1 MFFTLAFRTVV
12 MFVVILV
19 TMRILG
25 KRQMGQ
31 LELSELVVAIMI
43 SELAVSP
50 ITNPDHRLWHGIVP
64 VLVLLVCELLIAYV
78 CMKNNGIRKFIIGK
92 PSIIIQDGTL
102 NQKEMRKNRLTLTEL
117 AENLRSQGHTD
128 ISSIK
133 YAILEVGG
141 SISVLPFNEYSPAT
155 YGAHGLT
162 AEDKGLPRQVIADGK
177 IYDEN
182 LTSLGLDRK
191 WLEKRLHERDTK
203 NPEDVFLFTVDEM
216 GNIYFVK
223 RYI

>member
-1 MFFTLAFRTVV
+1 MLFTLAFRTVV
-12 MFVVILV
+12 MFAVILI

-31 LELSELVVAIMI
+31 LELTELVVAIMI

-64 VLVLLVCELLIAYV
+64 VFVLLVCELVIAYV
-78 CMKNNGIRKFIIGK
+78 CMKHNKIRNIMIGK

-102 NQKEMRKNRLTLTEL
+102 NQKEMKKNRLTLTEL
-117 AENLRSQGHTD
+117 TENLRMQGHTD
-128 ISSIK
+128 IQTIK

-141 SISVLPFNEYSPAT
+141 TLSVLPFAEHCPAT
-155 YGAHGLT
+155 HGAHSLQT
-162 AEDKGLPRQVIADGK
+162 VDKGLPRQVIADGK
-177 IYDEN
+177 IQDEN
-182 LTSLGLDRK
+182 LQSLGFDRK
-191 WLEKRLHERDTK
+191 WLEKRLSERGIK
-203 NPEDVFLFTVDEM
+203 SAEEVFLFSVDEKE
-216 GNIYFVK
+216 NIYFAK

>member
-31 LELSELVVAIMI
+31 LELNELVVAIMI

-50 ITNPDHRLWHGIVP
+50 ITNPDHKLWHGIVP
-64 VLVLLVCELLIAYV
+64 VMVLLVCELVIAYV
-78 CMKNNGIRKFIIGK
+78 CMKHDGIRRIIIGK

-117 AENLRSQGHTD
+117 SENLRTLGHTD
-128 ISSIK
+128 IQTIK

-141 SISVLPFNEYSPAT
+141 TLSVLPFAEHCPAT
-155 YGAHGLT
+155 HGAHGLQV
-162 AEDKGLPRQVIADGK
+162 EDKGLPRQVIADGK

-182 LTSLGLDRK
+182 LKSLGLDRN
-191 WLEKRLHERDTK
+191 WLKKRLAERGVTNHE
-203 NPEDVFLFTVDEM
+203 EVFLFSVDELE
-216 GNIYFVK
+216 NIYFVK